1 MPQPQFSQYSRVGG
15 WLLLPLA
22 YLLVTLLS
30 ISLLLVRYLL
40 ALFDPETLQYLLSN
54 GQALTMQWFFSLL
67 TTLAMWGFTAVVLW
81 LLCRR
86 SARFPRLFILW
97 LLLTVLLAIKSFA
110 FAPVSDAVALNGLAW
125 PLLAASIFVPYIRFS
140 QRAKA
145 TFTQ

>member
-1 MPQPQFSQYSRVGG
+1 MPQPQLSQYSRVGG

-125 PLLAASIFVPYIRFS
+125 PLLAASIFVPYIRLS
-140 QRAKA
+140 RRAKA